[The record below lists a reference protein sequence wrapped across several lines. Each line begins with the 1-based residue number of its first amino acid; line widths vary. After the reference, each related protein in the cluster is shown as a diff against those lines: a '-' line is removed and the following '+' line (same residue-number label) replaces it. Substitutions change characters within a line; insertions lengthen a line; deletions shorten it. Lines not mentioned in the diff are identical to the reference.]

1 MKIRTWDTV
10 QVTEWKD
17 KGKRGE
23 VLKVLL
29 SENKVIVKDVNI
41 VTRHVKKQWTTP
53 GQIIKF
59 EKPVDA
65 SNVALICPITDSITK
80 VGFVEL
86 EEKGNKKK
94 FRYSK
99 KAALQDGKSPSD
111 CVLK

>member
-1 MKIRTWDTV
+1 MKIRSWDTV
-10 QVTEWKD
+10 QVTEGKD

-23 VLKVLL
+23 VLKVLT

-41 VTRHVKKQWTTP
+41 VTRHMKKQGTNP
-53 GQIIKF
+53 GQIVKF
-59 EKPVDA
+59 EKAISA
-65 SNVALICPITDSITK
+65 SNVALVCPITDWITK
-80 VGFVEL
+80 IGYVEL
-86 EEKGNKKK
+86 DEKGTKKK